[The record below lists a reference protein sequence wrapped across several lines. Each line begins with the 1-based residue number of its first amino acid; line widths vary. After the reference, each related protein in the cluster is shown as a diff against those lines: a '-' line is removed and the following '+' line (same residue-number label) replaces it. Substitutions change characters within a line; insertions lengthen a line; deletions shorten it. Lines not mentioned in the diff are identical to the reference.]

1 LSGKEWIVPSAERSA
16 EVRRLKKE
24 TIMQDEDMVH
34 LANARNPVE
43 ANIWRQA
50 LEEEGISCTVVG
62 DLLEAGIGNV
72 GSVTPEVW
80 VHAHDLER
88 ARAFLAAH
96 HGAAEEPEADDA

>member
-1 LSGKEWIVPSAERSA
+1 MRS
-16 EVRRLKKE
+16 
-24 TIMQDEDMVH
+24 EDFVH

-50 LEEEGISCTVVG
+50 LEEEGISCKVVG

-72 GSVTPEVW
+72 GSVGPEVW
-80 VHAHDLER
+80 VPAKDVEQ

-96 HGAAEEPEADDA
+96 HGAAEEPEEEEV